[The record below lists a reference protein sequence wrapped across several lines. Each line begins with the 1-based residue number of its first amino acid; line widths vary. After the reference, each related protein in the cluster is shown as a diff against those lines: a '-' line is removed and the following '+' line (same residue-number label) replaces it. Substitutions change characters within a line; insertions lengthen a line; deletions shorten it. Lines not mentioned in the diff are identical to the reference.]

1 MRRRTDSQTLKTDLP
16 KALHASSWHFFSIMG
31 LMAALLLG
39 AMYFMANDR
48 KSDIREIRIR
58 LANIEQHLTK

>member
-1 MRRRTDSQTLKTDLP
+1 
-16 KALHASSWHFFSIMG
+16 MG
-31 LMAALLLG
+31 LMAALLFG